1 MMRQSLAGW
10 SVVGLMLM
18 TTSLVA
24 QQPAYQSKPETV
36 TATIEAIDKA
46 NRVVTLKGP
55 EGNSFDVKAPD
66 QMEGFNSLKVGDEVT
81 ANYFAAVMIRARKP
95 GDPASTGEPATTVR
109 RTDRTPGSETRQER
123 TFTVTV
129 EAVDLK
135 APSLRVKG
143 PQGRVVTMAVTDPK
157 QLQNL
162 KVGDTVDLTY
172 YESLLVKVGRPAKK
186 PGQEEL
192 TAGIA
197 AIEMVER
204 STE

>member
-1 MMRQSLAGW
+1 MTRRSFAGW
-10 SVVGLMLM
+10 PVVGLMLM
-18 TTSLVA
+18 ATGLVA

-55 EGNSFDVKAPD
+55 EGNSVDVKAPD
-66 QMEGFNSLKVGDEVT
+66 QMEGFDSLKVGDEVT
-81 ANYFAAVMIRARKP
+81 ATYFAAVMIRARKP

-109 RTDRTPGSETRQER
+109 RTERTPGSETRQER

-129 EAVDLK
+129 EAVDMK

-143 PQGRVVTMAVTDPK
+143 PQGRVVTMAVADPK

-162 KVGDTVDLTY
+162 KAGDTVDLTH

-186 PGQEEL
+186 N
-192 TAGIA
+192 
-197 AIEMVER
+197 
-204 STE
+204 